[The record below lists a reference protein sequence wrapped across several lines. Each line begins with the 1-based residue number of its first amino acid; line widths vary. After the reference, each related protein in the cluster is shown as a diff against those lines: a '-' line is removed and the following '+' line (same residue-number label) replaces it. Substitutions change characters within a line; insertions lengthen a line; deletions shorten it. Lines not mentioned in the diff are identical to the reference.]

1 MLEKVQEKFV
11 KNVSGLQSGS
21 YHDKLRE
28 LKLLSLKDRR
38 VFLDL
43 VELFKMIK
51 GFTNVNYRDFFVII
65 GDVTRRE
72 TRTTDCP
79 FNIISERCNLEIRKH
94 FFTHRVAK
102 HWNELPFELKMETR
116 LNSFKNTLKE
126 FLLCHRS
133 G

>member
-1 MLEKVQEKFV
+1 MEFACPAWSPWLQKDVDVLEKVQEKFV

-51 GFTNVNYRDFFVII
+51 GFTNVNYR
-65 GDVTRRE
+65 G
-72 TRTTDCP
+72 P
-79 FNIISERCNLEIRKH
+79 FL
-94 FFTHRVAK
+94 
-102 HWNELPFELKMETR
+102 
-116 LNSFKNTLKE
+116 
-126 FLLCHRS
+126 
-133 G
+133 